1 MRARTFLLNSDD
13 CVQLL
18 RSAAPR
24 DPSRSLAL
32 VFGDARAPDLQAR
45 LEALGEALPGTPVVG
60 CSSAGHVLGDEI
72 RDDGLAAALLEF
84 EEVCAET
91 TATPLRSPEDSF
103 DAGQRIAQRLADPAL
118 RAVLVYAEGL
128 AINGAQLAAGLA
140 AALPDNVAVA
150 GGLAGDGDRFERT
163 WVCEGRRAG
172 AQQVVAAGLYGEGL
186 QARCSSNGGW
196 EPFGPVRC
204 VTRSNGAELLE
215 LDNEPALQ
223 VYKRYLGD
231 LAAQLPA
238 SALLFPLAVR
248 VEEESPEHLVRTV
261 LGVDEQAGS
270 LLFAGDIPQGAC
282 AQLMRASPERLIH
295 AAAQSGSCARP
306 DSSEPLACLSIV
318 VSCVGRRLVLGQR
331 AEEEL
336 EAALHALPVGALQTG
351 FYSYGEIAPLGDGAC
366 ALHNQ
371 TMTLTTI
378 TESLAA

>member
-1 MRARTFLLNSDD
+1 MRARTFLLNDD
-13 CVQLL
+13 DGSQLQG
-18 RSAAPR
+18 AAPR

-45 LEALGEALPGTPVVG
+45 LGALREALPGTPVVG

-72 RDDGLAAALLEF
+72 QDQGLAVALLEF
-84 EEVCAET
+84 EGVSVRT
-91 TATPLRSPEDSF
+91 TSTPVQSPADSF
-103 DAGQRIAQRLADPAL
+103 EAGRCIAQSLADPSL

-128 AINGAQLAAGLA
+128 AINGAQLAEGLA
-140 AALPDNVAVA
+140 TTLPRDVAVA

-163 WVCEGRRAG
+163 WVCQGDRLGAG
-172 AQQVVAAGLYGEGL
+172 QVVAAGLYGEAL

-215 LDNEPALQ
+215 LDNEPALR

-248 VEEESPEHLVRTV
+248 VAQDSSDHIVRTV
-261 LGVDEQAGS
+261 LGVHEEAGS
-270 LLFAGDIPQGAC
+270 LLFAGDIPQGAF
-282 AQLMRASPERLIH
+282 AQLMRASPEHLIH
-295 AAAQSGSCARP
+295 AAERSGRCARP
-306 DSSEPLACLSIV
+306 AEDAAQDCLSIV

-336 EAALHALPVGALQTG
+336 EAALHALPPGALQTG
-351 FYSYGEIAPLGDGAC
+351 FYSYGELAPMGEGAC